1 MFRIGFNGGG
11 GGALPNHEHTNI
23 PLDGG
28 PLDFLNTTIASMN
41 QGSITYSDGAALQE
55 LVKPAVPAGEV
66 LTFAPAATAPSWVG
80 AAPPAATPYT
90 FLDYFEQTV
99 SGVSMDLSW
108 SSLSFDDI
116 SSIHVLFNV
125 EPGFDP
131 TNIELQ
137 YSQGGSLITTATYES
152 RWTGLGSRT
161 SGGTVTGDSWLIHE
175 ARDRIRVGGYVD
187 IFGAT
192 SLVTTANRQVM
203 GGTSIV
209 TDSAPAGSWTALDNT
224 TQLSPQTI
232 DGIRLSCYNT
242 GGSASSFEPGSYIAA
257 FSTSTS

>member
-1 MFRIGFNGGG
+1 MAFGGGG
-11 GGALPNHEHTNI
+11 GGALAAHVHNNV
-23 PLDGG
+23 PLQGG
-28 PLDFLNTTIASMN
+28 PLDFANDTIASLTA
-41 QGSITYSDGAALQE
+41 GSTTFSDGAALQE
-55 LVKPAVPAGEV
+55 LVIGGAGSTMV
-66 LTFAPAATAPSWVG
+66 VNAGGTAPEWGS
-80 AAPPAATPYT
+80 AAATPYT

-125 EPGFDP
+125 EPAYDP

-137 YSQGGSLITTATYES
+137 YSQGGSLITTSTYES

-175 ARDRIRVGGYVD
+175 ARDRKRVGGYVD

-192 SLVTTANRQVM
+192 SLVTTADRQIM
-203 GGTSIV
+203 GATSIV

-242 GGSASSFEPGSYIAA
+242 GGSASAFEPGSYIAA

>member
-1 MFRIGFNGGG
+1 MGFSGGG
-11 GGALPNHEHTNI
+11 SNILKPHTHNGLTVLDGGALDFNNI
-23 PLDGG
+23 TQSQSTAGMV
-28 PLDFLNTTIASMN
+28 FF
-41 QGSITYSDGAALQE
+41 SDGTHLQQ
-55 LVKPAVPAGEV
+55 LAYPGVPAGET
-66 LTFAPAATAPSWVG
+66 LTASALSTAPSWAA
-80 AAPPAATPYT
+80 AAPAPVAAYT

-125 EPGFDP
+125 EPAYDP

-137 YSQGGSLITTATYES
+137 YSQGGSLITTSTYES

-175 ARDRIRVGGYVD
+175 ARDRKRVGGYVD

-192 SLVTTANRQVM
+192 SLVTTADRQVM
-203 GGTSIV
+203 GATGIV
-209 TDSAPAGSWTALDNT
+209 TDSAPAGSWTACDNS

-242 GGSASSFEPGSYIAA
+242 GGSASAFEPGSYIAA

>member
-1 MFRIGFNGGG
+1 MGFSGGG
-11 GGALPNHEHTNI
+11 SSQTKPHTHDGTAIN
-23 PLDGG
+23 DGG
-28 PLDFLNTTIASMN
+28 SLNLNNVT
-41 QGSITYSDGAALQE
+41 QGSLTQGDVTFSDGVHLQR
-55 LVKPAVPAGEV
+55 LAIG
-66 LTFAPAATAPSWVG
+66 APASTMVVNGAGTAPEWGS
-80 AAPPAATPYT
+80 AAATPYT

-125 EPGFDP
+125 EPAYDP

-175 ARDRIRVGGYVD
+175 ARDRKRVGGFVD

-192 SLVTTANRQVM
+192 SLVTTADRQIM
-203 GGTSIV
+203 GATSIV
-209 TDSAPAGSWTALDNT
+209 TDSAPAGSWTACDNT
-224 TQLSPQTI
+224 TQLSPQTV
-232 DGIRLSCYNT
+232 DGIRLSCFNT
-242 GGSASSFEPGSYIAA
+242 GGSASAFEPGSYVVA
-257 FSTSTS
+257 FSTSTA

>member
-1 MFRIGFNGGG
+1 MGFSGGG
-11 GGALPNHEHTNI
+11 SNILKAHTHNGLTVQDGGALDFDNI
-23 PLDGG
+23 TQSQSTAGMV
-28 PLDFLNTTIASMN
+28 F
-41 QGSITYSDGAALQE
+41 YSDGAHLQQ
-55 LVKPAVPAGEV
+55 LAYPGSPANEI
-66 LTFAPAATAPSWVG
+66 LTAAPASTAPSWTA
-80 AAPPAATPYT
+80 AAPAPVSAYT

-125 EPGFDP
+125 EPGYDP

-137 YSQGGSLITTATYES
+137 YSQGGSLITSSTYES

-175 ARDRIRVGGYVD
+175 ARDRKRVGGYVD

-192 SLVTTANRQVM
+192 SLVTTADRQVM
-203 GGTSIV
+203 GATGIV
-209 TDSAPAGSWTALDNT
+209 TDSAPAGSWTACDNT

>member
-1 MFRIGFNGGG
+1 MGFSGGG
-11 GGALPNHEHTNI
+11 SNI
-23 PLDGG
+23 LKAHRHDGLVVQDGG
-28 PLDFLNTTIASMN
+28 SLDFNN
-41 QGSITYSDGAALQE
+41 ITQSNSSAGQVFYSDGVHLQQ
-55 LVKPAVPAGEV
+55 LAYPGVPANET
-66 LTFAPAATAPSWVG
+66 LTATALSTAPSWA
-80 AAPPAATPYT
+80 AAPPAPVSAYT

-99 SGVSMDLSW
+99 SGTNLDLSW

-125 EPGFDP
+125 EPSYDP

-137 YSQGGSLITTATYES
+137 YSQGGSLITSSTYES

-175 ARDRIRVGGYVD
+175 ARDRKRVGGYVD

-192 SLVTTANRQVM
+192 SLVTVADRQVM
-203 GGTSIV
+203 GATGIV
-209 TDSAPAGSWTALDNT
+209 TDSAPAGSWTACDNT

-232 DGIRLSCYNT
+232 DGIRLSCWNT
-242 GGSASSFEPGSYIAA
+242 GGSAAFFEPGSYIAA